1 MAMTMIDVMEV
12 LPMTNVPAPN
22 PLRDRLAHLAK
33 ILWRFEARPYL
44 GTSDDVTWTCVAH
57 DLDGKLRVDL
67 PTSGGEPSPL
77 DAVEL
82 LIEAFEQALPWEPWY
97 VPPTEENS
105 AALVAADAERADES
119 GPRTLADGV
128 PTAYVSPDGP
138 AFTVQLEVGLMRA
151 EVA

>member
-1 MAMTMIDVMEV
+1 
-12 LPMTNVPAPN
+12 MTNGSAS
-22 PLRDRLAHLAK
+22 LAHVLTLAQLLATLK
-33 ILWRFEARPYL
+33 VLLWRRFEARPYV
-44 GTSDDVTWTCVAH
+44 GTEDGETYECIAL
-57 DLDGKLRVDL
+57 DLDGAHRDDL
-67 PTSGGEPSPL
+67 PTNVAPTAYEAVQGML
-77 DAVEL
+77 DALHEL
-82 LIEAFEQALPWEPWY
+82 DLVTAARA
-97 VPPTEENS
+97 EENS

>member
-1 MAMTMIDVMEV
+1 
-12 LPMTNVPAPN
+12 MTNGSAS
-22 PLRDRLAHLAK
+22 LAHVLTLAQLLATLK
-33 ILWRFEARPYL
+33 VLLWRRFEARPYV
-44 GTSDDVTWTCVAH
+44 GTEDGETYECIAL
-57 DLDGKLRVDL
+57 DLDGA
-67 PTSGGEPSPL
+67 PTAYEAVQGML
-77 DAVEL
+77 DALHEL
-82 LIEAFEQALPWEPWY
+82 DLVTAARA
-97 VPPTEENS
+97 EENS